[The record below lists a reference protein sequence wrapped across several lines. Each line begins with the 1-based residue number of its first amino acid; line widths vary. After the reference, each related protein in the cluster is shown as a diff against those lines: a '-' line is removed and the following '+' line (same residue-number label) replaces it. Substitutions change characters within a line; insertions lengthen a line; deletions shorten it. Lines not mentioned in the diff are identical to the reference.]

1 MTQLKYT
8 AEIELNE
15 EQITAII
22 AKVLE
27 VGVGD
32 VTIRKRYDE
41 RTKTVQL
48 TAIFKKTF
56 EILPDKKTFEILP
69 DKSIAKP
76 MTVPYTQTDILPN
89 NPHGLHAT
97 WTSSDAL
104 DSPNFTSTK

>member
-56 EILPDKKTFEILP
+56 EILPDK
-69 DKSIAKP
+69 SIAKP

>member
-1 MTQLKYT
+1 MAQLKYT
-8 AEIELNE
+8 AEIELDE

-48 TAIFKKTF
+48 TATLKKTF
-56 EILPDKKTFEILP
+56 EILPDKG
-69 DKSIAKP
+69 IAQSV
-76 MTVPYTQTDILPN
+76 TVPYTPYSPTAIYPN
-89 NPHGLHAT
+89 DPFRPYAT

-104 DSPNFTSTK
+104 DVSNFTSTK